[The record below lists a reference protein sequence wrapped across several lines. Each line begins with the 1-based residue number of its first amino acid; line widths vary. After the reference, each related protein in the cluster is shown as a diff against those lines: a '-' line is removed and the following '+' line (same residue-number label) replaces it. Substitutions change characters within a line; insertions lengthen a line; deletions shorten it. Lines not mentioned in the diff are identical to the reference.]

1 MVSQSFVP
9 SPSARTISS
18 LTLRS
23 FILFSRPHRNH
34 TFVSPQE
41 MEFQLALDELLGFR
55 GPVITL
61 LRNLGFFLA
70 FITTYLGIFG
80 FVPYHLGS
88 FASRS
93 RLLTFLARPLASVVR
108 RLLDHLQIM
117 VNVHFNVATVTTN
130 ASDVANLTMAMNAL
144 NASNVV
150 NLTDSFA
157 FPTAFTALAADSAP
171 TTAAAAAELSAAKAI
186 ANNTLVAVQINGTAS
201 LPDASVILL
210 RVLDFESQVWNTIF
224 RLPDIVKLVLGYF
237 VIGAI
242 VIMLQALVSYVTR
255 PPTTSEEQPPG
266 DRRRLAPILLNAQE
280 QEAPERLNDDDNDQD
295 AAALQEELE
304 HQDEYIEIKLNVVA
318 DYARAVMKVC
328 ILLFLKMVIL
338 PLTLGL
344 SLDLATLELFNATVQ
359 SRALYASKDL
369 FGSLLMHWVAGIT
382 FMLLVTVSVLQL
394 REVIH
399 PDLLARVIRPQE
411 PQPDLLGNLLKERG
425 FTHAKRMLL
434 SLSIYLGLLVANV
447 WAPGKLLIMSGL
459 SKSIPVFQP
468 KIWHAVIPQL
478 QIPIELFVFHLAM
491 LAFLEKYKNCI
502 GMLQHKWLVAICDI
516 MGLTNYLI
524 PKEVGMFTLVA
535 SKPIFRLSNRAPDP
549 PGGSFD
555 SEGDSVPPLDEATIM
570 TETTSSSASTLM
582 RNYDSLPAATKKS
595 RQPTKASASSS
606 STSKELDPFWTELIS
621 MSKEVNVA
629 PGSVDDFIV
638 AHLHAIGN
646 VSETGR
652 RHLAATTE
660 AGKRVLADEIVLD
673 EIVLPTNKPPSS
685 SLLTFYEDGTTLK
698 MNETASSVLL
708 PTTIGAYRF
717 RGRPSTGETMKNG
730 DSWGS
735 VIEIWKEDR
744 ATPIPRPPEGWD
756 DLGVGG
762 SEVQGRWAWDKEKK
776 SKIEEGVAHRSTFFG
791 TTMKGETRIASAL
804 RRWPKGLFLSF
815 KVVALIAISWLA
827 MSVSICC
834 GITAPLI
841 AGRFIYFLLQL
852 PDRFI
857 HDPIAYTAG
866 AGVAFP
872 LLAKIVRL
880 AAGNKFAAWKSGFH
894 LPPRGSRKL
903 RYVMQALFL
912 WFAAMPLLLGLTYH
926 LFVVKG
932 TSFWLYKESPFS
944 RNDIAMAW
952 GVGTLL
958 LNSWAGLCYVGAFKL
973 GFWLNLLAGPL
984 EVDPAAQPDVAPGA
998 PNIDN
1003 ADAGAGADV
1012 AEVGNDGPDAPPL
1025 QPELVAG
1032 TLLWQGQDGLIG
1044 RLVDIMYAVLG
1055 KWEWDKVDRDI
1066 LLTQCL
1072 IPITQQLTILLLG
1085 PICAYLGWSTL
1096 LSALTRGRGS
1106 AGIIRKLLLQTTQ
1119 ARGLQCILLFSI
1131 GATCIRSHPPSFR
1144 LSFLLLSNSA
1154 VCRIGREGHVPKIL
1168 LPVLRRHHN
1177 PNPACIHFPAVLA
1190 ALVPRRTQGRKRRS
1204 IPERRGP
1211 YELCEIDLHVDL
1223 GNQRPAHTAN
1233 FCKLYTV
1240 HKIDFDI

>member
-1 MVSQSFVP
+1 M
-9 SPSARTISS
+9 
-18 LTLRS
+18 
-23 FILFSRPHRNH
+23 
-34 TFVSPQE
+34 
-41 MEFQLALDELLGFR
+41 
-55 GPVITL
+55 
-61 LRNLGFFLA
+61 
-70 FITTYLGIFG
+70 
-80 FVPYHLGS
+80 
-88 FASRS
+88 
-93 RLLTFLARPLASVVR
+93 TFLARPLASVVR

-171 TTAAAAAELSAAKAI
+171 VTAAAAAELSAAKAI
-186 ANNTLVAVQINGTAS
+186 SNNTLVAVQINGTAS

-242 VIMLQALVSYVTR
+242 AIMLQALVSYVTR

-295 AAALQEELE
+295 AAALQEELG
-304 HQDEYIEIKLNVVA
+304 HQDEYIEIKLNVVM

-344 SLDLATLELFNATVQ
+344 SLDLATLELFNASVQ
-359 SRALYASKDL
+359 SRTLYASKDL

-478 QIPIELFVFHLAM
+478 QIPIELLVFHLAM

-502 GMLQHKWLVAICDI
+502 GMLQHKWLVAMCDV
-516 MGLTNYLI
+516 MGLTDYLI

-535 SKPIFRLSNRAPDP
+535 SKPIFRLSKRGVP

-606 STSKELDPFWTELIS
+606 STSKELDPFWTELVS
-621 MSKEVNVA
+621 MSKEENVA

-638 AHLHAIGN
+638 AHLNVIGN
-646 VSETGR
+646 VSDETGR
-652 RHLAATTE
+652 RFLAATTE
-660 AGKRVLADEIVLD
+660 AGKRILADEPVLD
-673 EIVLPTNKPPSS
+673 EIVLPTRPPSS
-685 SLLTFYEDGTTLK
+685 SLLTFYEDGTTPK

-717 RGRPSTGETMKNG
+717 RRCPSTGETMKNA
-730 DSWGS
+730 DSFCD

-744 ATPIPRPPEGWD
+744 AAPIPRPPEGWD

-762 SEVQGRWAWDKEKK
+762 AEVQGRWAWDKEKK

-791 TTMKGETRIASAL
+791 TTMKGETRLASAL

-827 MSVSICC
+827 MSVSVCC

-903 RYVMQALFL
+903 RYVMQALLL
-912 WFAAMPLLLGLTYH
+912 WFAVMPLLLGLTYH

-944 RNDIAMAW
+944 RKDIAMAW

-984 EVDPAAQPDVAPGA
+984 EVDPAAQPVVAPGA
-998 PNIDN
+998 PNVDN
-1003 ADAGAGADV
+1003 AADANV
-1012 AEVGNDGPDAPPL
+1012 AEVGNGGPDAQPQ
-1025 QPELVAG
+1025 QPEPATD
-1032 TLLWQGQDGLIG
+1032 TLLWQGHDGLIG
-1044 RLVDIMYAVLG
+1044 RLVDTMYAVLG
-1055 KWEWDKVDRDI
+1055 KWEWDKVDRDV
-1066 LLTQCL
+1066 LLTRSL

-1106 AGIIRKLLLQTTQ
+1106 AGIIRKLLCTNDSSE
-1119 ARGLQCILLFSI
+1119 RV
-1131 GATCIRSHPPSFR
+1131 
-1144 LSFLLLSNSA
+1144 A
-1154 VCRIGREGHVPKIL
+1154 VHYFV
-1168 LPVLRRHHN
+1168 
-1177 PNPACIHFPAVLA
+1177 
-1190 ALVPRRTQGRKRRS
+1190 
-1204 IPERRGP
+1204 
-1211 YELCEIDLHVDL
+1211 
-1223 GNQRPAHTAN
+1223 
-1233 FCKLYTV
+1233 
-1240 HKIDFDI
+1240 

>member
-1 MVSQSFVP
+1 MIC
-9 SPSARTISS
+9 TI
-18 LTLRS
+18 
-23 FILFSRPHRNH
+23 
-34 TFVSPQE
+34 VSPQE

-55 GPVITL
+55 GPVLIL

-80 FVPYHLGS
+80 FVPYQLGS

-108 RLLDHLQIM
+108 YLLDYSQIM

-130 ASDVANLTMAMNAL
+130 ASDVANLTMAMDAL

-157 FPTAFTALAADSAP
+157 FPTAFTALAADSRP
-171 TTAAAAAELSAAKAI
+171 VTAAAAAELSAAKAI
-186 ANNTLVAVQINGTAS
+186 SNNTLVAVQINGTAS
-201 LPDASVILL
+201 LPDASAILL

-255 PPTTSEEQPPG
+255 PPTSEEQPPE
-266 DRRRLAPILLNAQE
+266 DRRRLQPILRNPLE
-280 QEAPERLNDDDNDQD
+280 QEAPERLNEDDNDQD

-304 HQDEYIEIKLNVVA
+304 HQEEYIEIKLNVVM

-344 SLDLATLELFNATVQ
+344 SLDLATLELFNASVQ

-459 SKSIPVFQP
+459 SKFIPVFQP

-478 QIPIELFVFHLAM
+478 QIPIELLVFHLAM

-502 GMLQHKWLVAICDI
+502 GMLQHKWLVAMCDV
-516 MGLTNYLI
+516 MGLTDYLI

-535 SKPIFRLSNRAPDP
+535 TKPIFRPSNRGS

-595 RQPTKASASSS
+595 RQTTKASASSS

-621 MSKEVNVA
+621 MSKEENVA

-638 AHLHAIGN
+638 AHLKAIGN

-652 RHLAATTE
+652 RFLAATTE
-660 AGKRVLADEIVLD
+660 AGKRILADEPVLD
-673 EIVLPTNKPPSS
+673 EIVLPTRPPSS
-685 SLLTFYEDGTTLK
+685 SLLTFYEDGTTPK
-698 MNETASSVLL
+698 MNERASSVLL

-717 RGRPSTGETMKNG
+717 RRRPSTGQTMINA
-730 DSWGS
+730 DSFCD

-744 ATPIPRPPEGWD
+744 AAPIPRPPEGWD

-762 SEVQGRWAWDKEKK
+762 AEVQGRWAWDKEKK
-776 SKIEEGVAHRSTFFG
+776 SKIEEGVAYRSTFFG
-791 TTMKGETRIASAL
+791 TTMKGETRLASAL

-880 AAGNKFAAWKSGFH
+880 AAGNKVAAWKSGFH

-932 TSFWLYKESPFS
+932 TSFWLY
-944 RNDIAMAW
+944 
-952 GVGTLL
+952 
-958 LNSWAGLCYVGAFKL
+958 
-973 GFWLNLLAGPL
+973 
-984 EVDPAAQPDVAPGA
+984 
-998 PNIDN
+998 
-1003 ADAGAGADV
+1003 
-1012 AEVGNDGPDAPPL
+1012 
-1025 QPELVAG
+1025 
-1032 TLLWQGQDGLIG
+1032 
-1044 RLVDIMYAVLG
+1044 
-1055 KWEWDKVDRDI
+1055 
-1066 LLTQCL
+1066 
-1072 IPITQQLTILLLG
+1072 
-1085 PICAYLGWSTL
+1085 
-1096 LSALTRGRGS
+1096 
-1106 AGIIRKLLLQTTQ
+1106 
-1119 ARGLQCILLFSI
+1119 
-1131 GATCIRSHPPSFR
+1131 
-1144 LSFLLLSNSA
+1144 
-1154 VCRIGREGHVPKIL
+1154 
-1168 LPVLRRHHN
+1168 
-1177 PNPACIHFPAVLA
+1177 
-1190 ALVPRRTQGRKRRS
+1190 
-1204 IPERRGP
+1204 
-1211 YELCEIDLHVDL
+1211 
-1223 GNQRPAHTAN
+1223 
-1233 FCKLYTV
+1233 
-1240 HKIDFDI
+1240 